1 MASSSSSSSSESR
14 ANGSVNATDHD
25 AYPRAPASVST
36 ASPSSSKSVSANAG
50 DTCDCRASGVART
63 CFDCL
68 NTRLQSGATCV
79 VNPYGSCVSAA
90 TAVSDQSYFSSTENS
105 SVTPHDNQYFWSS
118 NATYCSPGDVACT
131 DCRTKW
137 VDEYQNQ
144 SLRSNFSCVGASGC
158 VCSAY
163 CELRQVVGDYRAFD
177 LYNVGRE
184 TCAVQS
190 TEVGAVSIAIA
201 RDILSLLVGVLVL
214 GVALRQ
220 CVVLFRQR
228 RHDRRMR
235 ERRRAQRQQRSET
248 FGIDRDLTL
257 DGWKSYR
264 EQLIEREKGG
274 FELKSEPLLMASE
287 PNRVLVD
294 EGERVRSI
302 STSRQVTSQQ
312 PRSTRESW
320 EAIELVG

>member
-1 MASSSSSSSSESR
+1 
-14 ANGSVNATDHD
+14 
-25 AYPRAPASVST
+25 
-36 ASPSSSKSVSANAG
+36 
-50 DTCDCRASGVART
+50 
-63 CFDCL
+63 
-68 NTRLQSGATCV
+68 
-79 VNPYGSCVSAA
+79 
-90 TAVSDQSYFSSTENS
+90 
-105 SVTPHDNQYFWSS
+105 
-118 NATYCSPGDVACT
+118 
-131 DCRTKW
+131 
-137 VDEYQNQ
+137 
-144 SLRSNFSCVGASGC
+144 
-158 VCSAY
+158 
-163 CELRQVVGDYRAFD
+163 
-177 LYNVGRE
+177 
-184 TCAVQS
+184 
-190 TEVGAVSIAIA
+190 
-201 RDILSLLVGVLVL
+201 
-214 GVALRQ
+214 
-220 CVVLFRQR
+220 
-228 RHDRRMR
+228 MR